1 MGRIV
6 VGVGEMGVSNRAGD
20 RLITHSLGS
29 CLGIAIHDPL
39 ALVGGL
45 LHIML
50 PDSTLNPQMAD
61 RYPCMFANTGLC
73 NLFNTVRDLGARR
86 QRLKVV
92 LVGGARVI
100 AGKNSFHIGERNYRA
115 VRRILWRNNILVS
128 AEEVGGTAARTMDLN
143 MADGEVTVLIN
154 AERTKKL

>member
-1 MGRIV
+1 LGRIV
-6 VGVGEMGVSNRAGD
+6 VGVGQMGVSNRAGD

-29 CLGIAIHDPL
+29 CMGIAIHDPL
-39 ALVGGL
+39 AVVGGL

-50 PDSTLNPQMAD
+50 PSSTLNPRMAD
-61 RYPCMFANTGLC
+61 THPCMFANTGLS
-73 NLFNTVRDLGARR
+73 NLFKAAGDLGARR

-100 AGKNSFHIGERNYRA
+100 AGNNSFHIGERNYRA

-128 AEEVGGTAARTMDLN
+128 AEEVGGAATRTMDLN
-143 MADGEVTVLIN
+143 MDDGEVTVLIN
-154 AERTKKL
+154 AERIKKL